1 MTTGGMVA
9 FVTLLVTYLGTL
21 IGSWVAIS
29 NLRHSVAKEH
39 ANRRIALEEYAD
51 EVGRYHRKL
60 RGYLLELADAG
71 VIDMRKVDLTQFPPP
86 PAPKYNGN

>member
-1 MTTGGMVA
+1 MSTGGIVA
-9 FVTLLVTYLGTL
+9 FITLLVTYLGTL

-51 EVGRYHRKL
+51 EVGRYHRRL
-60 RGYLLELADAG
+60 RVYLLELGDTG
-71 VIDMRKVDLTQFPPP
+71 VIDIRKVDLNKFQPPP
-86 PAPKYNGN
+86 VPTYNGK

>member
-1 MTTGGMVA
+1 MSTGGIVA
-9 FVTLLVTYLGTL
+9 FITLLVTYLGTL

-51 EVGRYHRKL
+51 EVGRYHRQL
-60 RGYLLELADAG
+60 RAYLLELAATG
-71 VIDMRKVDLTQFPPP
+71 VIDASQVDIAKFRPPP
-86 PAPKYNGN
+86 VPKYNGN